1 MMFHVAGNSKKITV
15 LSGDYAGMVG
25 HVSGYTAKEL
35 KAKYGKGIKIESMLK
50 KVKKNLNGPVVNI
63 PIDEYLQKA
72 H

>member
-1 MMFHVAGNSKKITV
+1 MMIHVTGNSKKITV

-35 KAKYGKGIKIESMLK
+35 RQKYGKAIKIEAMIK

-63 PIDEYLQKA
+63 PVNDYLRKA